1 MKIKNKTTGQWE
13 QFYMAGYAAMPNY
26 DTTVTETSANAPTSA
41 AVKNYVD
48 TRTIQIGRA
57 HV

>member
-13 QFYMAGYAAMPNY
+13 QFYMAGYAAMPDY
-26 DTTVTETSANAPTSA
+26 DTTVTETSENAPTSA

-48 TRTIQIGRA
+48 TRTC
-57 HV
+57 